1 MKTAIYA
8 VTSVIMTLSPV
19 VLCHRNNIHSDKNV
33 MIQKMT
39 DLRTCFTIAW
49 NELFGILPENELQK
63 FLPKVS
69 TTILMNSNGIRSM
82 MENVFPVSRP

>member
-49 NELFGILPENELQK
+49 NELFGIVPENELQK
-63 FLPKVS
+63 FLPKVCPN
-69 TTILMNSNGIRSM
+69 ILMKSNGIRSM
-82 MENVFPVSRP
+82 MENFFPR